1 MRISDW
7 SSDVCSSDLPHPVF
21 GREEVVPALAMATQS
36 QTVPLAVLRMH
47 LLDPPAP
54 ALDVFVGRNGEDAAQ
69 MFGPIDGAP
78 AHVPVPETLGRT
90 FDRQGEPLLAF
101 AERGLRTLAFG
112 DRSEER
118 RVGKEWVST
127 CRSRRSPF
135 H

>member
-54 ALDVFVGRNGEDAAQ
+54 ALDVFVGRNGEDA
-69 MFGPIDGAP
+69 
-78 AHVPVPETLGRT
+78 
-90 FDRQGEPLLAF
+90 
-101 AERGLRTLAFG
+101 
-112 DRSEER
+112 RSEER
-118 RVGKEWVST
+118 RVGKECVST
-127 CRSRRSPF
+127 CRSWWSPYHYKKNNQKNNTPYRRSVKLE
-135 H
+135 

>member
-90 FDRQGEPLLAF
+90 LDRQGEPLL
-101 AERGLRTLAFG
+101 
-112 DRSEER
+112 DRKSGVEGKRVSVRVDPGGR
-118 RVGKEWVST
+118 RINKKKKD
-127 CRSRRSPF
+127 
-135 H
+135 